1 MLPRTGAIQ
10 RQNAQRQQREREHNG
25 KIVHERRQIRT
36 NGDTTEQMRERQ
48 GADGAVVQ
56 QRQQIRTNAEGQTR
70 DPHSAKRHTA

>member
-1 MLPRTGAIQ
+1 
-10 RQNAQRQQREREHNG
+10 
-25 KIVHERRQIRT
+25 
-36 NGDTTEQMRERQ
+36 MRERQ